1 MKKLELKV
9 KNYFNQN
16 IIHKSIIIATVFS
29 YILSFVLTYFR
40 MVNYPYILGIISMIG
55 TLYLMWSIIYFILY
69 GRDTTPKVTKSIYI
83 ALLIF
88 ALLAYSIGFVSAIS
102 LELFSF
108 TYYLT
113 PFFSFDAVKYGL
125 ILSIPVVIVLYRYW
139 LGIKPFLLSIL
150 TLIILVIAGF
160 FGSLTSF
167 FGNYTQ
173 FIKDC
178 PNYGNIY
185 LVDAGF
191 LDSYLTI
198 RNPSSGKFD
207 SDTTVAVSSGRLR
220 PESNQ
225 LYTYDK
231 ISFVRYTYTSSID
244 KSTIEVPKEKVDK
257 IFECLNQK

>member
-16 IIHKSIIIATVFS
+16 IIHKCIIIAAVFS
-29 YILSFVLTYFR
+29 HILSFVLTYFR
-40 MVNYPYILGIISMIG
+40 MDNYTYILGIISIIG

-69 GRDTTPKVTKSIYI
+69 WKDIAPKVTKSIYT

-88 ALLAYSIGFVSAIS
+88 ALLTYSIGLVSAIS

-113 PFFSFDAVKYGL
+113 PFFSLDAVKYGL
-125 ILSIPVVIVLYRYW
+125 ILSIPIIILVYRYW
-139 LGIKPFLLSIL
+139 LGIKPFLLSVM

-167 FGNYTQ
+167 FGNYIQ
-173 FIKDC
+173 FIKYC

-185 LVDAGF
+185 LVDTGF

-207 SDTTVAVSSGRLR
+207 SDTTVAVSSGKHY
-220 PESNQ
+220 PENKE
-225 LYTYDK
+225 LYTYSK
-231 ISFVRYTYTSSID
+231 ISFVRYAYTSSID
-244 KSTIEVPKEKVDK
+244 KSTIEVPK
-257 IFECLNQK
+257 